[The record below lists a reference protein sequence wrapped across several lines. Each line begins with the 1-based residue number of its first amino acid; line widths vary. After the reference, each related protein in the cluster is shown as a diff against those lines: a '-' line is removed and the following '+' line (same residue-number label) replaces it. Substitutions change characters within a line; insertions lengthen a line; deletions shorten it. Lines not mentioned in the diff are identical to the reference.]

1 MRSGE
6 VNVDDLFGIF
16 ANTADGAFIIN
27 EEQRIIYWN
36 QTAQEML
43 GYTFNEVEGQPC
55 YKILG
60 GCDDK
65 SQPICCF
72 HCQVVSIIGE
82 GKPVPNYN
90 IAVHTKAGKKRWI
103 NVSILSTL
111 VEDESAPVVIHLFR
125 DATLLKQND
134 RFVHRVLNAIDG
146 LEESPL
152 PPDNLISLEEALAGE
167 LTNREQEVLSLLAQ
181 GSSTDDISKTLSI
194 SSATV
199 RNHVQNIFHKLQV
212 HSRLEA
218 VAYAVEH
225 ELVNKE

>member
-1 MRSGE
+1 M
-6 VNVDDLFGIF
+6 DDLFGLF
-16 ANTADGAFIIN
+16 DNTADGAFIIN
-27 EEQRIIYWN
+27 KEQQIIYWN
-36 QTAQEML
+36 QSAQEML
-43 GYTFNEVEGQPC
+43 GYTPEEVIGQPC

-65 SQPICCF
+65 SQLICCF
-72 HCQVVSIIGE
+72 QCYVFSRVID
-82 GKPVPNYN
+82 GKAVPNYN
-90 IAVHTKAGKKRWI
+90 IAVHTKSGEKRWI
-103 NVSILSTL
+103 NVSILSASAS
-111 VEDESAPVVIHLFR
+111 DESAPVVIHLFR

-134 RFVHRVLNAIDG
+134 QFVQKVLNAIDG
-146 LEESPL
+146 LQENPL
-152 PPDNLISLEEALAGE
+152 PPVNFISLEEALAGE

-194 SSATV
+194 SAATV

-225 ELVNKE
+225 ELVNRE